1 MSTPPI
7 VEIPHVESE
16 MDLDSI
22 LFEDLRTVRAQ
33 SPRATIGEAGT
44 FWDPQSKMSEEM
56 MKNNSLALIGREA
69 VYCMR
74 KEGESSWNWYCG
86 LLSMVG
92 NMGRVTLSNSTS
104 LLRGVY
110 RHTGPDETFDFPHA
124 GFEYAHVISKD
135 VYWDEWSKRLVLENE
150 QKMLGMC
157 QKVTNLE
164 SQVASLLSPQMHG
177 AQPQPQMHGVQPQPQ
192 MHGAQPQPQI
202 QQESGMMQ
210 QMMALLS
217 QNQQLCQMQLQHS
230 SELLKK
236 KSADVCQLSPENIE
250 CLDFDLATDATNVLQ
265 WRDILAQGG
274 SERLLDKL
282 ENKYWSVHRGKL
294 ATRELRELKA
304 AFEIVRDNVR
314 VASTRSADWITS
326 KPLVRSM
333 NKSLES
339 LIMKWEYTT
348 KRISSD
354 DIERRVKSGMLF
366 EKAVRMAEV
375 DAEKKHKIEMSGKG
389 YKGSWNPRNFEY
401 RGKGFSGNVGGA
413 GKGHK

>member
-7 VEIPHVESE
+7 VEIPHVGAE

-22 LFEDLRTVRAQ
+22 LFEDLRTVREQ

-74 KEGESSWNWYCG
+74 KEGESSWKWYCG

-104 LLRGVY
+104 LLRDVY

-177 AQPQPQMHGVQPQPQ
+177 AQPQPQ
-192 MHGAQPQPQI
+192 I
-202 QQESGMMQ
+202 QQESSMVQ

-236 KSADVCQLSPENIE
+236 KSADVCQLSPENVE
-250 CLDFDLATDATNVLQ
+250 CLDFDLASDATNVLQ

-282 ENKYWSVHRGKL
+282 ENKYWSVHKGKL

-304 AFEIVRDNVR
+304 AFEIVRDNVKA
-314 VASTRSADWITS
+314 ASTRSADWITS

-348 KRISSD
+348 KRI
-354 DIERRVKSGMLF
+354 KGQ
-366 EKAVRMAEV
+366 VRDV
-375 DAEKKHKIEMSGKG
+375 
-389 YKGSWNPRNFEY
+389 
-401 RGKGFSGNVGGA
+401 V
-413 GKGHK
+413 

>member
-74 KEGESSWNWYCG
+74 KEGELSWNWYCG

-177 AQPQPQMHGVQPQPQ
+177 AQPQPQMHG
-192 MHGAQPQPQI
+192 AQPQPQI
-202 QQESGMMQ
+202 QQESSMMQ

-217 QNQQLCQMQLQHS
+217 QNQQLCQLQIQQTN
-230 SELLKK
+230 ELLKNK
-236 KSADVCQLSPENIE
+236 GGVKCQLSPENVDCIE
-250 CLDFDLATDATNVLQ
+250 FELASEATNVLQ
-265 WRDILAQGG
+265 WRNILIQGG
-274 SERLLDKL
+274 AERLLDKL
-282 ENKYWSVHRGKL
+282 ENKYWLPHSGKV
-294 ATRELRELKA
+294 ATRELRELRG
-304 AFEIVRDNVR
+304 AFEVVRDNIKAMSV
-314 VASTRSADWITS
+314 STIDWVTS

-333 NKSLES
+333 NKSLEN
-339 LIMKWEYTT
+339 LIMKWQYTT

-354 DIERRVKSGMLF
+354 DIERLVKSGKTF
-366 EKAVRMAEV
+366 DKAVKLAEL
-375 DAEKKHKIEMSGKG
+375 DAEKKLKNEWNGKG
-389 YKGSWNPRNFEY
+389 DKGRGSWNPQNKFKSSY
-401 RGKGFSGNVGGA
+401 SKGFSGNVGGA
-413 GKGHK
+413 GKGQK